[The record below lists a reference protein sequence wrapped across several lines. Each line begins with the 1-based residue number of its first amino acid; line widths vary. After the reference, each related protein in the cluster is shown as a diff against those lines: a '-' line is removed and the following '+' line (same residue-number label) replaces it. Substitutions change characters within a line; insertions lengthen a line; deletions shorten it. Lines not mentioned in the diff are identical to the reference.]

1 MTEGTS
7 MTRRPAHRIL
17 AFAGAAALAVS
28 LAACSSDDSDSAA
41 AGDEAESTEDT
52 GGEAAGADFPEGS
65 TMAALSAAGEV
76 TIGTKF
82 DQAGFGLLNPATNE
96 PEGFDVE
103 VAKII
108 AEELGIADDG
118 ITWTETV
125 SANREPFLE
134 EGRVDYVVATYTI
147 NDDRKEIIDFA
158 GPYYQAGQDIMVASG
173 NPLGITGPDDLAG
186 TTTCSVEGSTPA
198 ENIRTNYPDAD
209 ITLFDVYSKCSEALK
224 NGQVDS
230 VTTDNVILLGIIAQD
245 PESFELVDNPFTEEP
260 YGIGVAKGDDEFR
273 SFINDVLE
281 AAYEDGRWAEAWDS
295 TAGAFAETPEP
306 PAVDR
311 Y

>member
-1 MTEGTS
+1 
-7 MTRRPAHRIL
+7 MTRRPAHRLL
-17 AFAGAAALAVS
+17 AFAGVAALTIS
-28 LAACSSDDSDSAA
+28 LAACGSDDD
-41 AGDEAESTEDT
+41 GDEATTDDTATEDAA
-52 GGEAAGADFPEGS
+52 EATAEETAAAAVGDFPEGS
-65 TMAALSAAGEV
+65 TMAELAAAGEV

-82 DQAGFGLLNPATNE
+82 DQPGFGELNPATNE

-108 AEELGIADDG
+108 ADELGIAEDG
-118 ITWTETV
+118 ITWVETV
-125 SANREPFLE
+125 SANREPFIQ

-147 NDDRKEIIDFA
+147 NDDRKEVVDFA
-158 GPYYQAGQDIMVASG
+158 GPYYQAGQDIMVAAG
-173 NPLGITGPDDLAG
+173 NPLGIEGPDDLAG

-198 ENIRTNYPDAD
+198 ENIRTNYPDAEL
-209 ITLFDVYSKCSEALK
+209 TLFDVYSKCAEALK

-230 VTTDNVILLGIIAQD
+230 VTTDNVILLGIIAKD

-260 YGIGVAKGDDEFR
+260 YGIGVTLGDDEFR

-281 AAYEDGRWAEAWDS
+281 ESFEDGRWAQAWDE
-295 TAGAFAETPEP
+295 TAGEFAGTPEA

>member
-1 MTEGTS
+1 
-7 MTRRPAHRIL
+7 MTRRPVHRML
-17 AFAGAAALAVS
+17 AFAGAAALTLS
-28 LAACSSDDSDSAA
+28 LAACASDDTD
-41 AGDEAESTEDT
+41 DTTTETPEATEDT
-52 GGEAAGADFPEGS
+52 AATSEFPEGS
-65 TMAALSAAGEV
+65 TMAELAAAGEI

-82 DQAGFGLLNPATNE
+82 DQPGFGLLNPATNE

-108 AEELGIADDG
+108 AAELGIEEDG

-125 SANREPFLE
+125 SNNREPFIQ

-147 NDDRKEIIDFA
+147 NDERKEVVDFA

-173 NPLGITGPDDLAG
+173 NPLGIEGPDDLAG
-186 TTTCSVEGSTPA
+186 TTTCSIEGSTSA
-198 ENIRTNYPDAD
+198 ENIRTNYPDAE
-209 ITLFDVYSKCSEALK
+209 ITLFDVYSKCAEALK

-260 YGIGVAKGDDEFR
+260 YGIGLELGNDEFR
-273 SFINDVLE
+273 SFVNDVLE
-281 AAYEDGRWAEAWDS
+281 ASFADGRWAAAWES
-295 TAGAFAETPEP
+295 TAGQFAETPEP
-306 PAVDR
+306 PTVDR